1 MTEDF
6 IALKDVPIVL
16 KSFLSIPTP
25 LSFELSI
32 VEIPKGT
39 VVTCEIINPPDVIMR
54 WGDKTHELT
63 IDTFQLLVFLKFLEK
78 K

>member
-6 IALKDVPIVL
+6 IALKEVPIVL

-39 VVTCEIINPPDVIMR
+39 VVACEIINHSDVIMR
-54 WGDKTHELT
+54 CGDKTHELT
-63 IDTFQLLVFLKFLEK
+63 IDTFQLLIFLKFLEK